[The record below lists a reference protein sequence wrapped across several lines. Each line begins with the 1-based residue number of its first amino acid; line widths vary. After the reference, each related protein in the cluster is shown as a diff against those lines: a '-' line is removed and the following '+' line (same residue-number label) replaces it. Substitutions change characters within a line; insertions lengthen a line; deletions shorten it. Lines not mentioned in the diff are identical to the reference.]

1 MPVPS
6 RQASRRTSAPI
17 GPCARSAGKL
27 PALARMAAL
36 DPDVLATLYDESP
49 EPVFVFAPR
58 WRDQRVVDFHYRY
71 LNPAAARVIGRN
83 PEEKIGQSLRA
94 TAPDSERSGMLAR
107 YVRTMESG
115 EPTDALIH
123 YDDGRIGGWFRIHAS
138 RAGEMLLVHF
148 RDVTAEKKAELALRD
163 S

>member
-49 EPVFVFAPR
+49 EPVFVLAPR
-58 WRDQRVVDFHYRY
+58 WRDH
-71 LNPAAARVIGRN
+71 
-83 PEEKIGQSLRA
+83 PEEKIGQSLRT

-107 YVRTMESG
+107 YVRTMESA

-123 YDDGRIGGWFRIHAS
+123 YDDGRIGGWFRIHA
-138 RAGEMLLVHF
+138 
-148 RDVTAEKKAELALRD
+148 
-163 S
+163 